1 MQTTE
6 LDTKNAGFYA
16 YAAARDARMRATAM
30 WSHYT
35 EAEKVRAERIRLGL
49 EMVYSAKAIYV
60 NPRAKF
66 IAIKIDSPTVR
77 DRKNL
82 VLLEQDYDKLSIK
95 KAVSAQGVTYRI
107 PKIV

>member
-1 MQTTE
+1 MQEKE
-6 LDTKNAGFYA
+6 LNTQSAGYFA
-16 YAAARDARMRATAM
+16 FAASRDARMRATAM

-35 EAEKVRAERIRLGL
+35 EAEKVRAERIKLGL

-66 IAIKIDSPTVR
+66 IAIKIDKPTVR

-82 VLLEQDYDKLSIK
+82 VLLEQDYDKINVK
-95 KAVSAQGVTYRI
+95 KVVSEQGITYRI
-107 PKIV
+107 PKI